1 MGKYLIMGAALGI
14 VLAAQPLTEAAASV
28 YAARELTLGQF
39 ASPSSLSLGLPK
51 TAIGK
56 GTGRVHIPAGAENLV
71 GEERLPGGVLG
82 IGAVGHI
89 GMAVHGCD
97 GRTMA
102 RSLRVSRSA
111 R

>member
-1 MGKYLIMGAALGI
+1 M
-14 VLAAQPLTEAAASV
+14 
-28 YAARELTLGQF
+28 
-39 ASPSSLSLGLPK
+39 GLPT

-56 GTGRVHIPAGAENLV
+56 DTGRVAPGRAHIPAGAENLV

-82 IGAVGHI
+82 VGVVGRI

-97 GRTMA
+97 GRITA